1 MKKPVVGIKSI
12 GIYLPRKKMTAKQV
26 SEATNGFWTE
36 EAVIEKLG
44 IVEKH
49 IPGKKDGS
57 QEMSAKAALKAV
69 KNAKI
74 DPKEIDLILDITE
87 EWKEYPLTTS
97 ALYVQGVLGAEN
109 AWGIDV
115 QNRCC
120 TAISAM
126 TIAKNMMLA
135 DDEINTVLITGGYRN
150 VDYVNY
156 TDKPMSMMYNLGAGG
171 AAIILQKGYNKNVL
185 LGSHIIGDGTLART
199 AGVEIGGQANPINS
213 RNWKEAKKSLRLMD
227 AQKMKDR
234 LNAVSMP
241 NWIKCIDESLRKS
254 GYTREDFSRD
264 GYLGILHIKRSGHEW
279 MINELGLKPEQS
291 IYLENYGHIGQ
302 LDQFLSLDLAL
313 KAKKLKKGTIAVL
326 LAAGIGYVWAAN
338 VIRWG

>member
-1 MKKPVVGIKSI
+1 
-12 GIYLPRKKMTAKQV
+12 
-26 SEATNGFWTE
+26 
-36 EAVIEKLG
+36 
-44 IVEKH
+44 
-49 IPGKKDGS
+49 
-57 QEMSAKAALKAV
+57 
-69 KNAKI
+69 
-74 DPKEIDLILDITE
+74 
-87 EWKEYPLTTS
+87 
-97 ALYVQGVLGAEN
+97 
-109 AWGIDV
+109 
-115 QNRCC
+115 
-120 TAISAM
+120 
-126 TIAKNMMLA
+126 
-135 DDEINTVLITGGYRN
+135 
-150 VDYVNY
+150 
-156 TDKPMSMMYNLGAGG
+156 
-171 AAIILQKGYNKNVL
+171 
-185 LGSHIIGDGTLART
+185 
-199 AGVEIGGQANPINS
+199 
-213 RNWKEAKKSLRLMD
+213 MD

-241 NWIKCIDESLRKS
+241 NWIKCIDEALRKS